1 MSHRSKPR
9 IISKTEVI
17 ERIGLNP
24 FRVPDTWASLFSQYA
39 NPEARL
45 EAVVKTLELK
55 ARILL
60 KKKLPD
66 IRMIEVEERD
76 DDSKE
81 ESESSMSSK
90 PYSTDRGSREEDEE
104 PKKSMMQ
111 NRPKI
116 LCEL

>member
-1 MSHRSKPR
+1 MGNSSKPR
-9 IISKTEVI
+9 IISKIEVI
-17 ERIGLNP
+17 ERIGLSP
-24 FRVPDTWASLFSQYA
+24 FRALDTLASLINQSV

-45 EAVVKTLELK
+45 ETVVKTLELK

-66 IRMIEVEERD
+66 IRIIEVEERD
-76 DDSKE
+76 DDSEE
-81 ESESSMSSK
+81 ESESSTSSI
-90 PYSTDRGSREEDEE
+90 PYSTDRGSRDEDEE
-104 PKKSMMQ
+104 PEKSTMQ

>member
-1 MSHRSKPR
+1 MSHSSKPR
-9 IISKTEVI
+9 IISKVEVS

-24 FRVPDTWASLFSQYA
+24 FRAPDTWASLISQYA

-45 EAVVKTLELK
+45 ETVVKTLELK

-76 DDSKE
+76 DDSEE
-81 ESESSMSSK
+81 ESESSMSSI
-90 PYSTDRGSREEDEE
+90 PYSADRGNGDEDEKPE
-104 PKKSMMQ
+104 KSTMQ

-116 LCEL
+116 LCKL